1 MEDYDHSID
10 ALAYAFNTGKFMPPP
25 EPKIPLKRDVV
36 EMLQQL
42 VAAVT
47 EYEATAYKSAATQE
61 LSAVVTTAARA
72 RALLKTFE
80 PHAAV
85 GPEPAAGG
93 QGRRLGH
100 LSVDPRSYLPSTPPS
115 PRRRPR

>member
-61 LSAVVTTAARA
+61 LSAVVTAAARA
-72 RALLKTFE
+72 RAMLKTFE

-85 GPEPAAGG
+85 GPEPSDV
-93 QGRRLGH
+93 QGEP
-100 LSVDPRSYLPSTPPS
+100 VIPPPRSYLPSTPPS